1 MVLAMVSGY
10 ILIGVVLFLGG
21 IIAVSG
27 DRIGS
32 KVGKARLT
40 LFKLR
45 PRQTATLV
53 TVAAGTLLS
62 ASVLTVLFASSEQLR
77 TGIFDLQRLQ
87 NKLRNTSD
95 ELAQAISQKNNFQR
109 DLETLRIEQSEAKD
123 ALSGVNQS
131 VRDELTKRSTTAQ
144 QLTNLRQQ
152 LEAVGT
158 QKNNLKKEVGETTRK
173 IEDFSTQ
180 QGVLKKQK
188 SALIREIDRATS
200 KLNKLIEQGINLN
213 STTEN
218 PTNPSLPTDVKLQ
231 QSKVKDLTTQL
242 QTQAAALQK
251 IESQRRQLEQKLE
264 LRKAQLQ
271 EKERQFNQLDQE
283 LTVVINQQ
291 QDFDRQ
297 FNQLE
302 SQLKDRQRRMAFIDQ
317 KVSELERE
325 YQNFRQGSI
334 VILRNQVMVIDVVTV
349 TAQRSAQQIVSQLL
363 QQANQTALAAMKPN
377 GGNKNQQIVQMSDY
391 QKQQIIEQIKDGK
404 QYVVRFVAAGNYVTE
419 DNNVELFADT
429 ALNQKVFQKG
439 EILSSNSADPT
450 TMNDQKIRQQVE
462 LLLSSCQFRARRGGI
477 LSDSI
482 EIGSNGDT
490 SGQLLFLEQI
500 RAYNQPI
507 DIKAVAATDIK
518 TAGPVKIKLQALQGG
533 KVIFE

>member
-1 MVLAMVSGY
+1 VVSAMSGY
-10 ILIGVVLFLGG
+10 VLIGVVLFLGG

-32 KVGKARLT
+32 KVGKARLS

-62 ASVLTVLFASSEQLR
+62 ASVLAVLFASSEQLR

-87 NKLRNTSD
+87 NKLRNTSA
-95 ELAQAISQKNNFQR
+95 ELAQAVSQKNSFQR
-109 DLETLRIEQSEAKD
+109 DLETLRIEQSEAKE
-123 ALSGVNQS
+123 AFSGVNQS
-131 VRDELTKRSTTAQ
+131 MRDEITKRSTTAQ
-144 QLTNLRQQ
+144 LLTNLRQQ

-158 QKNNLKKEVGETTRK
+158 QKNNLKKEVGEITRK

-188 SALIREIDRATS
+188 ATLTKEIDRATA
-200 KLNKLIEQGINLN
+200 KLNKLIEQGINLD
-213 STTEN
+213 SAISRPIN
-218 PTNPSLPTDVKLQ
+218 PNLPNEIKLQ
-231 QSKVKDLTTQL
+231 QSKVKDLTNQL
-242 QTQAAALQK
+242 QNQATDLQK
-251 IESQRRQLEQKLE
+251 IESQRRQLERKLE
-264 LRKAQLQ
+264 MRKAQLQ
-271 EKERQFNQLDQE
+271 EKDRQFNQLDQE
-283 LTVVINQQ
+283 LTVVISQQ
-291 QDFDRQ
+291 QDLDRQ

-334 VILRNQVMVIDVVTV
+334 VILRSQVMIIDVVRV
-349 TAQRSAQQIVSQLL
+349 TPQRSAEQIVAQLL
-363 QQANQTALAAMKPN
+363 QQANKTALAAMQPN
-377 GGNKNQQIVQMSDY
+377 GSDKQQQIVQMSDY
-391 QKQQIIEQIKDGK
+391 QKQQIAEQIKDGR
-404 QYVVRFVAAGNYVTE
+404 QYVVRFVAAGNYVIE
-419 DNNVELFADT
+419 DSYVELFADT

-439 EILSSNSADPT
+439 EVLASNSADPT
-450 TMNDQKIRQQVE
+450 TMDDDKLRKQVE
-462 LLLSSCQFRARRGGI
+462 LLLLSCQFRARRSGI

-482 EIGSNGDT
+482 EIGLNGDL

-500 RAYNQPI
+500 RHYNQPI
-507 DIKAVAATDIK
+507 DIKAVAATDIN

-533 KVIFE
+533 QVIFE

>member
-1 MVLAMVSGY
+1 
-10 ILIGVVLFLGG
+10 
-21 IIAVSG
+21 
-27 DRIGS
+27 
-32 KVGKARLT
+32 
-40 LFKLR
+40 
-45 PRQTATLV
+45 
-53 TVAAGTLLS
+53 
-62 ASVLTVLFASSEQLR
+62 
-77 TGIFDLQRLQ
+77 
-87 NKLRNTSD
+87 
-95 ELAQAISQKNNFQR
+95 
-109 DLETLRIEQSEAKD
+109 
-123 ALSGVNQS
+123 
-131 VRDELTKRSTTAQ
+131 
-144 QLTNLRQQ
+144 
-152 LEAVGT
+152 
-158 QKNNLKKEVGETTRK
+158 
-173 IEDFSTQ
+173 
-180 QGVLKKQK
+180 
-188 SALIREIDRATS
+188 
-200 KLNKLIEQGINLN
+200 
-213 STTEN
+213 
-218 PTNPSLPTDVKLQ
+218 
-231 QSKVKDLTTQL
+231 
-242 QTQAAALQK
+242 
-251 IESQRRQLEQKLE
+251 
-264 LRKAQLQ
+264 
-271 EKERQFNQLDQE
+271 
-283 LTVVINQQ
+283 
-291 QDFDRQ
+291 
-297 FNQLE
+297 
-302 SQLKDRQRRMAFIDQ
+302 
-317 KVSELERE
+317 
-325 YQNFRQGSI
+325 